1 MYRLYYHPICPF
13 SRKVRVHLA
22 AKEIGFEL
30 IQENFWER
38 RKEFIAMNP
47 AGTIPVLFDNANAT
61 VVSESSVI
69 IEYIEEKHSEESR
82 NFLGNSIAERAE
94 VRRLQHW
101 FDQKFYNEVGKHVLS
116 ERYFN
121 RYLPGVNSPNS
132 EILRVARRNL
142 NIHLSYIEYLL
153 ESRKYLACDHITVAD
168 FAAAAH
174 ISVLDYFGDINW
186 NHYLPTKDWYSLIK
200 SHKIFGEVLKD
211 RIANV
216 MPPEWYSKLDF

>member
-1 MYRLYYHPICPF
+1 MYRLYHHPICPF

-47 AGTIPVLFDNANAT
+47 AGTLPVLFDNSNAA
-61 VVSESSVI
+61 VVVNSSVI
-69 IEYIEEKHSEESR
+69 IEYIEEKHHESKSL
-82 NFLGNSIAERAE
+82 LGDSLQKRAE

-101 FDQKFYNEVGKHVLS
+101 FDDKFYNEVTKYVLN

-121 RYLPGVNSPNS
+121 RFLPGVHSPDS

-153 ESRKYLACDHITVAD
+153 ESRKYLGGDHISVAD
-168 FAAAAH
+168 FAAACQ
-174 ISVLDYFGDINW
+174 ISSLDYFGDINW
-186 NHYLPTKDWYSLIK
+186 HHYLPAKDWYSLIK
-200 SHKIFGEVLKD
+200 SHKIFGEILKD
-211 RIANV
+211 RIPNV
-216 MPPEWYSKLDF
+216 TPPEYYAKLDF